1 MNKLEQW
8 TIVTFM
14 PEAIFHKNFSII
26 ISKYNNYYRPINFK
40 MNEVQ
45 TTEYIHISAAFPPI
59 SHSQCPLFLFEANFV
74 YCVPV
79 IEPVNHSHS
88 QKVSEIVWSTAH
100 TAIKWAQIQHNC
112 NRPRICSFFQFYQAS
127 HPLFFT
133 FFSFLFAS
141 SHHHRFY
148 HNNDFVFDIYKQL
161 PTVFFIILCRLH
173 LLPIDFYFPHLQK
186 ILNNTNKW

>member
-1 MNKLEQW
+1 MAKTNIESILKNARNAQIDRSCNALVCMNKLEQW

-100 TAIKWAQIQHNC
+100 TAIK
-112 NRPRICSFFQFYQAS
+112 
-127 HPLFFT
+127 
-133 FFSFLFAS
+133 
-141 SHHHRFY
+141 
-148 HNNDFVFDIYKQL
+148 
-161 PTVFFIILCRLH
+161 
-173 LLPIDFYFPHLQK
+173 
-186 ILNNTNKW
+186 